1 MFMYRFRSI
10 RRSVPGCVS
19 TESLK
24 IIAASTTP
32 CAGQDLLHG
41 SEVHCAAGPASL
53 PYSQRQ
59 AWNAVSDCRFMHA
72 QCNLWGRTG

>member
-41 SEVHCAAGPASL
+41 SEVHCAPGPAKIRL
-53 PYSQRQ
+53 LLMFFNPKK
-59 AWNAVSDCRFMHA
+59 NPME
-72 QCNLWGRTG
+72 G